1 MQDPLKLPK
10 EYIYEIKGKK
20 VVVIRFYKQYI
31 DEVRK
36 TAVAD
41 NYYES
46 LDSNNH
52 TVFSKTI
59 GNITYKYTSSGAK
72 GRKSG
77 KQLETELEGSVYLKL
92 CSYLKQEPFNSKDV
106 EVAKKSLDREDIDQL
121 SSSEA
126 DHIIKLFKLKPKTYI
141 VLWAEPEYKKIRDFA
156 HTLAKKSGFT
166 AQVDKWNPADLFV
179 VKKNKYK
186 KIFNLDNIS
195 DVNAYI
201 SKFDDIIGI
210 SLKKGVSN
218 SVKGSAGFG
227 TIYSAVFQKK
237 IAAISGTLKSLIIEK
252 SVQFKALFSR
262 SSALKKITYFR
273 VTPEIFAKYKKEGK
287 IKFSEILYSEI
298 PGYKATPTNIKS
310 QFYLKHFIFNM
321 LYFSD
326 KDLDNAA
333 TLMYNIC
340 KSKLPLSCD
349 YYLEQNSTP
358 SMNNIV
364 HNVTEEQKLEKIFID
379 CNGFGK
385 IFFKTDKHNMQMRN
399 KGTIQ
404 FEINAIPNDKN
415 IIPANKVEF
424 DQYDFSK
431 IK

>member
-31 DEVRK
+31 DDVRK
-36 TAVAD
+36 KAEAD
-41 NYYES
+41 NFYES
-46 LDSNNH
+46 LDSDNH
-52 TVFSKTI
+52 IVFSKI
-59 GNITYKYTSSGAK
+59 VGNITYKYTSSGAK

-77 KQLETELEGSVYLKL
+77 KQSETELEGSVYLKL
-92 CSYLKQEPFNSKDV
+92 CSYLKQEPFESKEV

-126 DHIIKLFKLKPKTYI
+126 DHIIKLFKLKPETHI
-141 VLWAEPEYKKIRDFA
+141 VLWAEPDYNEIRKFA

-186 KIFNLDNIS
+186 KIFNLGDIS
-195 DVNAYI
+195 AVNTYI

-227 TIYSAVFQKK
+227 TIYSAVFRKENPT
-237 IAAISGTLKSLIIEK
+237 ISGNLKSLIIEK
-252 SVQFKALFSR
+252 SDQFKTLFSG

-273 VTPEIFAKYKKEGK
+273 VIPEIFAKYKKEGK
-287 IKFSEILYSEI
+287 IKFSEILFSEI
-298 PGYKATPTNIKS
+298 PNYKATPTNIKS
-310 QFYLKHFIFNM
+310 QLYLKHFIFNM
-321 LYFSD
+321 LNFSD
-326 KDLDNAA
+326 KDLDEAA

-340 KSKLPLSCD
+340 KSKMPLSCD

-358 SMNNIV
+358 SMDNIV

-385 IFFKTDKHNMQMRN
+385 IFFKTDKHDMQMRN
-399 KGTIQ
+399 KGSIQ

-415 IIPANKVEF
+415 IIPVNKVVF
-424 DQYDFSK
+424 DNYDFSK
-431 IK
+431 VK